1 MAREVHLT
9 GYLPDILKKVYE
21 FKEIFKA
28 EEPELELIFEK
39 ADIILDECFIDTLD
53 GYGCARW
60 EKMLAIVP
68 KDTDT
73 LELRRLRIK
82 TALNGDTP
90 YTMRSLENKL
100 KTLCGEG
107 NFVLRYANDIYTLSI
122 GLALG
127 VKEQY
132 DYFRNGAM
140 TVWSA
145 YNDPSGKWINCWL
158 RSPKY
163 GDDARYCTVAGESSS
178 VASQGDPA
186 YAKAKTSL
194 GIVPCFVIC

>member
-132 DYFRNGAM
+132 DYLKQ
-140 TVWSA
+140 V
-145 YNDPSGKWINCWL
+145 L
-158 RSPKY
+158 
-163 GDDARYCTVAGESSS
+163 EE
-178 VASQGDPA
+178 
-186 YAKAKTSL
+186 
-194 GIVPCFVIC
+194 IVPANIIIEMFLMYNTHETLSAFRHNELALYKHIELTEEVIE